1 MNQNTV
7 KLIGKIHF
15 DVPDK
20 TNKHKSQSS
29 WKRVAMIMFEG
40 EICEY
45 YCWFIKKRYNLTLNR
60 LLRGAHITIINDS
73 FRDLSNNFEKS
84 EEEVNQLWE
93 SVKNKWEGKE
103 IEVILDVDVRTNSAE
118 ENSKGH
124 WWLNVPN
131 ENRDEI
137 HEIRKELQLGRPF
150 FGIHLSVG
158 YANSR
163 NFEHSKYI
171 HNMIKLNLIKD

>member
-73 FRDLSNNFEKS
+73 FRDLSNNFQKS

-93 SVKNKWEGKE
+93 SVKINGK
-103 IEVILDVDVRTNSAE
+103 A
-118 ENSKGH
+118 K
-124 WWLNVPN
+124 
-131 ENRDEI
+131 
-137 HEIRKELQLGRPF
+137 
-150 FGIHLSVG
+150 
-158 YANSR
+158 
-163 NFEHSKYI
+163 
-171 HNMIKLNLIKD
+171 KLK